1 MASRVGSRLAVLT
14 MAFAVLSGM
23 PTAHGA
29 DMQHV
34 NPTFEHWCLPC
45 HGSGLYK
52 AGTSGLEVKY
62 QGKLP
67 ALLQQRTDLSQA
79 LVKSSV
85 RLGVKSMPPFRKT
98 EITDAELDAL
108 AKYLAKH

>member
-1 MASRVGSRLAVLT
+1 MGLRGGSRVALLT
-14 MAFAVLSGM
+14 MTFAVLRGIPS
-23 PTAHGA
+23 AQGA

-34 NPTFEHWCLPC
+34 DPTFEHWCLPC

-52 AGTSGLEVKY
+52 AGTLGLEVKY

-67 ALLQQRTDLSQA
+67 ALLQQRTDLTRSF
-79 LVKSSV
+79 VKSSV
-85 RLGVKSMPPFRKT
+85 RLGIKSMPPFRKT